1 MLLSY
6 CPLTSVLRRMLTTQP
21 LRCSPFRSPIS
32 MRSLPH
38 EVPCRLDVELAGP
51 PFACC
56 FSALKI
62 VLNIGMSD
70 ILSTL
75 AICLFP
81 AAFAWSAYGQNADTI
96 PAGIEKLHNDDITA
110 TIARDVDALTAYGM
124 TTLFCCNREP
134 LRSLVRRP
142 STTS

>member
-1 MLLSY
+1 
-6 CPLTSVLRRMLTTQP
+6 
-21 LRCSPFRSPIS
+21 
-32 MRSLPH
+32 
-38 EVPCRLDVELAGP
+38 
-51 PFACC
+51 
-56 FSALKI
+56 
-62 VLNIGMSD
+62 MSD

-134 LRSLVRRP
+134 LRSLVRP
-142 STTS
+142 PFTIL